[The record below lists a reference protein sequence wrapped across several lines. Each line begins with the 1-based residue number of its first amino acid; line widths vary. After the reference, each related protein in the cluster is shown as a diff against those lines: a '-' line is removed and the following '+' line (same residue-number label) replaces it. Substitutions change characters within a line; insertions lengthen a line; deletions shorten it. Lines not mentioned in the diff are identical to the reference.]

1 MRHTTQEECTNT
13 QYQQNAGYLTDTKK
27 ASHKAIRGAHTPKTN
42 MFNPGASGGLAG
54 LPGTK
59 ETRKTRKWNR
69 VQSLQLSS
77 KMYNEEKN
85 FA

>member
-1 MRHTTQEECTNT
+1 
-13 QYQQNAGYLTDTKK
+13 
-27 ASHKAIRGAHTPKTN
+27 

-59 ETRKTRKWNR
+59 ETKRTKESKGGSVTPG
-69 VQSLQLSS
+69 LSS
-77 KMYNEEKN
+77 KMYTEEM